1 MYAFEFQRA
10 TDAQA
15 AAALLRSD
23 PDAKIVAGGQSLIA
37 AMKLR
42 LAAPSTLVDINRIPG
57 IRDIR
62 VEGDTL
68 VIGAGA
74 RHADVEAHPE
84 VKRRLPA
91 LASLAGG
98 IGDRQVRALG
108 TLGGSI
114 ANNDP
119 AACYP
124 AAVLGLNATVVTD
137 RRSIAADDFFV
148 GMYETALEPDELITA
163 VRFPCPRQAAYV
175 KFRNPASRFALV
187 GVMVAR
193 GVGGGAANG
202 SGGGGSGDVRVA
214 VTGAA
219 DAVFRCE
226 PLERALSADF
236 SAAAARAVTIPAEG
250 LNDDLHGSAEY
261 RAHLIPVLA
270 ARAVEQALGQSSTP
284 SP

>member
-1 MYAFEFQRA
+1 MYAFQFQRA
-10 TDAQA
+10 TDVQA

-91 LASLAGG
+91 LAALAGG

-193 GVGGGAANG
+193 GFGTGGGD
-202 SGGGGSGDVRVA
+202 GSGDVRVA
-214 VTGAA
+214 VTGTA
-219 DAVFRCE
+219 DAVFRCQ

-236 SAAAARAVTIPAEG
+236 SAAAARAVTIPTEG

-270 ARAVEQALGQSSTP
+270 GRAVEQALGRSSPHTSSP